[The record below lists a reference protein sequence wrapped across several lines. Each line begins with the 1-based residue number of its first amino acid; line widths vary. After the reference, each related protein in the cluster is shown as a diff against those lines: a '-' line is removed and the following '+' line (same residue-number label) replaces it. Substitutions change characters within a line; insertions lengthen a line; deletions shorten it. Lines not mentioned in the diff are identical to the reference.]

1 VKRSVAPTWL
11 KLVLVIAAAMVLA
24 TALDPY
30 LQFDSPLAAQLVN
43 AALPTIVVLLLWG
56 LSGRAWFALLVEAAL
71 LALLAHAD
79 TTKVLYLNTDLVY
92 ADFKVLGGLLRDP
105 QLVLGFVQLTVKD
118 AVLVALLLLVVAA
131 LWWFT
136 WHRRH
141 ASRRF
146 RGACVAVG
154 ALAAAMLWLTPAP
167 NVIKL
172 LHWQVYEQ
180 ANGAKKVGVAGN
192 VLLGRMTTH
201 ALNPKPDV
209 AAEQAF
215 WNEPLVRQAGR
226 QIDRAGDGRR
236 PDIVIVQSES
246 LFAPQT
252 LRGFDDKLVLPHILG
267 AGSPFVG
274 ELRVPVFGGRTLQT
288 EFEML
293 TGAPIAF
300 YPGSMFAYYELV
312 DHPIDALPRVL
323 GDLGYRTM
331 VVHPNDRGF
340 WRRGTAMPDLGFG
353 SFQDIDSFLYP
364 RDFSDR
370 DKASDEALTRIVLAE
385 LDAANGPTLAFAIS
399 MENHGPWGAYAPKSD
414 AALGL
419 PAQLKGKARPAMA
432 DYVVHARDA
441 DRAFGFLVDALQ
453 RRGRPTLVLLYG
465 DHLPALPRVY
475 RQLGFKD
482 GQAPETHHPPYRV
495 WANFSL
501 PPAPAVTSAYLLQ
514 GWLLRA
520 AGLPLKGHVLANAL
534 AGVVAAD
541 PAASAADRQRVLDEY
556 ANIAAANVR
565 ATAKPAADAAP
576 TLFFG
581 RGQAQAALLAQWVAP
596 ATQRPKVVRDD
607 DLYLDGSS
615 GQPAQMS
622 FATRAGIASLTLR
635 PYVRTLVDAD
645 CVGQGRAENT
655 ARFTVTGDGR
665 VLYRA
670 TVSRQTV
677 RLATLDLQG
686 VQQLELRADQ
696 FSAAGKCAGLYVR
709 VAQLTCYAAQC
720 DRPGPARPVGAAA
733 PAASHILSQD
743 PIGGDLAALARSN
756 SRPRTYLSVRR
767 ANLRWL
773 IGRMLAQQQG
783 LAPFSIQPDAQLFMH
798 PADDHPATVDFN
810 VSGLD
815 RLELTPHINS
825 LSDECAGFNEPGKEA
840 GVVGLSISL
849 DGQPLLPRQLIDR
862 SFQQSVPLTVE
873 GGHDLRIEVDKG
885 NQVSWCDW
893 FSVGVDEISGPA
905 FAPDATGATSTGAS
919 FGTGQP

>member
-1 VKRSVAPTWL
+1 VKHIVVPTWL
-11 KLVLVIAAAMVLA
+11 KLALVVVLAIILA

-56 LSGRAWFALLVEAAL
+56 LSGRAWFALLVEVAL
-71 LALLAHAD
+71 LGLLAYAD
-79 TTKVLYLNTDLVY
+79 TTKVVNLNTDLVY

-105 QLVLGFVQLTVKD
+105 QLVLGFLQLTVED
-118 AVLVALLLLVVAA
+118 VVLGGVLLAVVAA
-131 LWWFT
+131 AWWFT
-136 WHRRH
+136 RHRRH
-141 ASRRF
+141 ASWRF
-146 RGACVAVG
+146 RGACLVVG
-154 ALAAAMLWLTPAP
+154 VLAATVLWLVPAP
-167 NVIKL
+167 NVIKP

-180 ANGAKKVGVAGN
+180 ANGAGKVGVAGN

-201 ALNPKPDV
+201 ALDPKPDV
-209 AAEQAF
+209 AAERAF
-215 WNEPLVRQAGR
+215 WNEPLVRQAR
-226 QIDRAGDGRR
+226 QEIDAAGDGRR
-236 PDIVIVQSES
+236 PDIVVVQSES
-246 LFAPQT
+246 LFAPDT
-252 LRGFDDKLVLPHILG
+252 LRGFDGKPTLPHILG
-267 AGSPFVG
+267 AGPPFVG
-274 ELRVPVFGGRTLQT
+274 ALQVPVFGGRTLQT

-323 GDLGYRTM
+323 GNLGYRTL
-331 VVHPNDRGF
+331 VIHPNDRGF
-340 WRRGTAMPDLGFG
+340 WHRSTAMPDLGFAT
-353 SFQDIDSFLYP
+353 FLDIDSFLYP
-364 RDFSDR
+364 RDYSDR
-370 DKASDEALTRIVLAE
+370 DKVSDEALTRTVLAE

-399 MENHGPWGAYAPKSD
+399 MENHGPWGAYAPNGA

-419 PAQLKGKARPAMA
+419 PAQLKGKARAEMA
-432 DYVVHARDA
+432 DYVAHARDA
-441 DRAFGFLVDALQ
+441 DRAFGFLVAALQ

-482 GQAPETHHPPYRV
+482 GQAPEAHHPPYRV

-520 AGLPLKGHVLANAL
+520 AGLPLEGHMLANAL
-534 AGVVAAD
+534 AGMVAAD

-565 ATAKPAADAAP
+565 ASAKPAPGQVHTLVFGREQAMTVLQQQWAAP
-576 TLFFG
+576 AK
-581 RGQAQAALLAQWVAP
+581 QWPAA
-596 ATQRPKVVRDD
+596 VRDD

-615 GQPAQMS
+615 GQPAQMR
-622 FATRAGIASLTLR
+622 FATRAGIATLSLR
-635 PYVRTLVDAD
+635 PYVRTVVDAD
-645 CVGQGRAENT
+645 CMGQGKDENA

-686 VQQLELRADQ
+686 VQQIELQADQ
-696 FSAAGKCAGLYVR
+696 FSADGKCAGVYVR
-709 VAQLTCYAAQC
+709 VAQLACYTAQC
-720 DRPGPARPVGAAA
+720 NQPGQARPAGAVV
-733 PAASHILSQD
+733 PAASRILSED
-743 PIGGDLAALARSN
+743 PIGGDLAALVRST
-756 SRPRTYLSVRR
+756 SRPRTQLGVRR
-767 ANLRWL
+767 ANLRWML
-773 IGRMLAQQQG
+773 GRMLAQQQG
-783 LAPFSIQPDAQLFMH
+783 LAPFRIEPDAQLFMH
-798 PADDHPATVDFN
+798 PADDHPATIDFN

-825 LSDECAGFNEPGKEA
+825 LDDECKGFNEPGKEA

-849 DGQPLLPRQLIDR
+849 DGQPLMPRQLLDR
-862 SFQQSVPLTVE
+862 SFQQSVPLEVK

-893 FSVGVDEISGPA
+893 FSVGVDAISGPA
-905 FAPDATGATSTGAS
+905 FTPGPARSASVSTSE
-919 FGTGQP
+919 P